1 VTEENPY
8 APTNAPLE
16 DQATNEDGRPSAGA
30 RFLWTAATSFPIYSP
45 FVLTLTRVRW
55 PLGALGC
62 AVMALLTGLIAMCI
76 PVKHKVVFIVPSIL
90 AFLFILFLIG
100 VAMR

>member
-1 VTEENPY
+1 
-8 APTNAPLE
+8 
-16 DQATNEDGRPSAGA
+16 
-30 RFLWTAATSFPIYSP
+30 
-45 FVLTLTRVRW
+45 
-55 PLGALGC
+55 
-62 AVMALLTGLIAMCI
+62 MCI